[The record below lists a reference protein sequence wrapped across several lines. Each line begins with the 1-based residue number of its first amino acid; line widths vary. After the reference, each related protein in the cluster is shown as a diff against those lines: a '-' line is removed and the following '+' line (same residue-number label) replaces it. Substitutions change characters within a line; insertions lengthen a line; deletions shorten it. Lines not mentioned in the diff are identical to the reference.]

1 MFYRDAR
8 FRTPRLRRA
17 VCGLHSIVR
26 NTAVVVAGRTLIVL
40 RRRDDMPGTGL
51 LRDMMCT
58 DHALFR
64 VRVRRVA
71 RGHCQDR
78 LREDDLVRG
87 VVGVGV
93 QAIAAIVGAR
103 AIAKAGAGA
112 GAGAAGGTAGTD
124 YAFLMTHENF
134 GRLLYH

>member
-1 MFYRDAR
+1 
-8 FRTPRLRRA
+8 
-17 VCGLHSIVR
+17 
-26 NTAVVVAGRTLIVL
+26 
-40 RRRDDMPGTGL
+40 
-51 LRDMMCT
+51 MCT

-64 VRVRRVA
+64 VRVLRAV

-103 AIAKAGAGA
+103 AIAGAGA

-124 YAFLMTHENF
+124 YAFLMTHEIF

>member
-1 MFYRDAR
+1 M
-8 FRTPRLRRA
+8 
-17 VCGLHSIVR
+17 
-26 NTAVVVAGRTLIVL
+26 VVAGRTLIVL

-64 VRVRRVA
+64 VRVRRAV

-78 LREDDLVRG
+78 LREDDLVRA

-103 AIAKAGAGA
+103 AIAGAGAGA

-124 YAFLMTHENF
+124 YAFLMTHEIF